1 MGLRLALACL
11 ACSTPLFGCGAGAPT
26 VDPATG
32 EPEIYVVAVQPAG
45 YATVRSDGAAK
56 PLLQVGDEGASQVSD
71 RAVVRFDLTGFPNA
85 RHIVVARL
93 WMESR
98 GVLDD
103 FDVSLGLVGVLR
115 IEGGAGLDGTDF
127 GAAALTEI
135 LDAAPPPPYGFP
147 LVLDV
152 TRALVEALDRG
163 AGHLDLRLQAGAL
176 ADGDDAED
184 ILHLEHRSFP
194 ELGLFGPELVITG
207 QQR

>member
-11 ACSTPLFGCGAGAPT
+11 ACSTPLVGCGGGGGT
-26 VDPATG
+26 IDPATG
-32 EPEIYVVAVQPAG
+32 EPQIYVVAVQAAG
-45 YATVRSDGAAK
+45 FGTARSDGASQ
-56 PLLQVGDEGASQVSD
+56 PLLMVGDEGASQLSD
-71 RAVVRFDLTGFPNA
+71 RAVVRFDLTGFPSA

-103 FDVSLGLVGVLR
+103 FDESLGLVGVLR
-115 IEGGAGLDGTDF
+115 IEAGTAVDGADF
-127 GAAALTEI
+127 GTPGLTEI
-135 LDAAPPPPYGFP
+135 LDAAPPPPYGYA

-152 TRALVEALDRG
+152 TQALVEALDRG
-163 AGHLDLRLQAGAL
+163 AGHLDLRLQAQAL

-184 ILHLEHRSFP
+184 MLHLEHRSFP
-194 ELGLFGPELVITG
+194 ELGLFGPELVVTG